1 MTAYIFRRLIS
12 LGFVLLIVSVL
23 VFFLMTSIPGGP
35 FTLGEH
41 GYTEDALANLN
52 RKYGLDIPVPQ
63 RYVNYIS
70 SAIHLDFGN
79 STSVAGNPPVTELIL
94 RVWPVTLQ
102 VGLYT
107 IFVAFGFGLTMG
119 IVAAYHRNSWIDN
132 FVTFLSTAGITVPN
146 FIIAT
151 WLLLIFGYQVG
162 WSRQSNWI
170 VPPLFGGN
178 LAILSSDYFLP
189 VLTYALAP
197 LGIIA
202 RYTRSS
208 VADALGAD
216 YVLTA
221 RAKGLSEQR
230 IMVTHVLRNALIPM
244 ITVLLP
250 FIPNLLTGSLFI
262 EVVYGIPGLGKF
274 FVTSIFN
281 RDYPMIMGLV
291 LLVAFFWS
299 LTYLLTDIL
308 YTLID
313 PRVRL
318 TGGRSA

>member
-1 MTAYIFRRLIS
+1 MTGYIFRRLIS

-63 RYVNYIS
+63 RYVNYLS

-119 IVAAYHRNSWIDN
+119 FVSAYHRNSWIDN

-170 VPPLFGGN
+170 VPPLLGGN

-189 VLTYALAP
+189 VLTY
-197 LGIIA
+197 
-202 RYTRSS
+202 
-208 VADALGAD
+208 
-216 YVLTA
+216 
-221 RAKGLSEQR
+221 
-230 IMVTHVLRNALIPM
+230 
-244 ITVLLP
+244 
-250 FIPNLLTGSLFI
+250 
-262 EVVYGIPGLGKF
+262 
-274 FVTSIFN
+274 
-281 RDYPMIMGLV
+281 
-291 LLVAFFWS
+291 
-299 LTYLLTDIL
+299 
-308 YTLID
+308 
-313 PRVRL
+313 
-318 TGGRSA
+318 